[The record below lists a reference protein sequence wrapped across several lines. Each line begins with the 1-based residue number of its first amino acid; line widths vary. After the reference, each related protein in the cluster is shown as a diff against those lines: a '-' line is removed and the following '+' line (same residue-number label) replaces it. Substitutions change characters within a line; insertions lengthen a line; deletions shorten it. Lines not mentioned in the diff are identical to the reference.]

1 LGRITDILS
10 TRLKPLGSDAP
21 DCYLVGGA
29 VRDHL
34 LGRPTKDIDIASS
47 DPKRLA
53 SLIARDRNA
62 AIVAFREETDKECF
76 RVVDRDSPDVFVDIA
91 PVRGTAISDDLLL
104 RDFTVNAMAIRLG
117 PGGEHGEVIDP
128 LNGADDIK
136 NQMIRATGPETFLND
151 PLRILRAFRLAA
163 ELDFTVESS
172 TLSAIKKSA
181 ALIATVSSERILV
194 ELLGIFNA
202 KRASYFI
209 KMMDE
214 LGVIDAIFPEAG
226 PMKGCG
232 QNSCHHLDVWDHSMM
247 TMEYSEDIINNLQN
261 FFEPVHQSV
270 ANNLNEGNRLP
281 LIKLAALFHDVA
293 KPQCRSNGPAGAHLT
308 FYGHAEKGTEI
319 MEAIA
324 SRLKMSNQD
333 RDFLCAMIAEHMHLL
348 SLSRP
353 EVKTSTL
360 MRWFRKLGDDII
372 ALIILEMADTMATLG
387 PDSDAAEQENFIE
400 WSKKTVAAYYGRIKT
415 QLGRQDLIRGKDLI
429 AIGMSPGPQMG
440 RVLKEIRQ
448 AQDAGEVKNRDEAIR
463 LASGMMLKFE
473 VRRQKSEWI

>member
-1 LGRITDILS
+1 LGRITDIL
-10 TRLKPLGSDAP
+10 TKWLQPLGSGMP

-47 DPKRLA
+47 DPKGLA
-53 SLIARDRNA
+53 GLIARDRNA
-62 AIVAFREETDKECF
+62 AVVAFREGTDKECL

-104 RDFTVNAMAIRLG
+104 RDFTVNAMAIRIR
-117 PGGEHGEVIDP
+117 PGKEPGEVIDP

-136 NQMIRATGPETFLND
+136 NHMIRAAGPETFLND
-151 PLRILRAFRLAA
+151 PLRILRAFRFAA

-172 TLSAIKKSA
+172 TLSAIRKAA

-194 ELLGIFNA
+194 ELLEIFNA
-202 KRASYFI
+202 KSASYFV

-214 LGVIDAIFPEAG
+214 LGVIDAIFPEVG

-232 QNSCHHLDVWDHSMM
+232 QNSYHHLDVWDHSMM
-247 TMEYSEDIINNLQN
+247 TMEYCEDIINNQLQN

-281 LIKLAALFHDVA
+281 LLKLAALFHDVA
-293 KPQCRSNGPAGAHLT
+293 KPECRSNDPAGSHLT
-308 FYGHAEKGTEI
+308 FYGHAEKGAEI

-333 RDFLCAMIAEHMHLL
+333 CDFLSAMTAEHMHLL

-353 EVKTSTL
+353 EVKASTL

-400 WSKKTVAAYYGRIKT
+400 WSKKTVADYYGHIKT

-440 RVLKEIRQ
+440 RLLKEVRQ

-463 LASGMMLKFE
+463 LASGMMQKLE
-473 VRRQKSEWI
+473 V